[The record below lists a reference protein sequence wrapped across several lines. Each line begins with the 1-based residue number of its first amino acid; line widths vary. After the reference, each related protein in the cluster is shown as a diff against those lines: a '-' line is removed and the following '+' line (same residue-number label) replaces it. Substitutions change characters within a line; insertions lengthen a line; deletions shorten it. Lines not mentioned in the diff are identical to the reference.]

1 MLGIEMLDEYTTDAF
16 DTGRGVKVQANA
28 VAAIAILSAVLGLD
42 SVTMRL
48 HKENPL
54 HPQRLPGQA
63 HGKGQDYQ
71 PSAVLAMRAPRGRA
85 HFFTGGVMPVLPA
98 LPERNA
104 RMHLLANYQRQ
115 GPQLEKQAAGPPIER
130 LGH

>member
-1 MLGIEMLDEYTTDAF
+1 MHLPSWNRLVLGIEMLDEYTTDAF

-54 HPQRLPGQA
+54 ITHKGCPGKHMVKDRITNQV
-63 HGKGQDYQ
+63 
-71 PSAVLAMRAPRGRA
+71 PS
-85 HFFTGGVMPVLPA
+85 
-98 LPERNA
+98 
-104 RMHLLANYQRQ
+104 LL
-115 GPQLEKQAAGPPIER
+115 
-130 LGH
+130 